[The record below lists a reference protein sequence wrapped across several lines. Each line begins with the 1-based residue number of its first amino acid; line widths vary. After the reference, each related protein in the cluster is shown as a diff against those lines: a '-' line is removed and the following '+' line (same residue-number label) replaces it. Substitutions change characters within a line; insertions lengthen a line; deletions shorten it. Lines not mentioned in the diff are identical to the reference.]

1 MGVMMTD
8 AKDLKSIGELLAHA
22 RAMEDEAYERYSE
35 LADQM
40 DVHNNPEV
48 AALFRK
54 MAEVEQIHVRKILDR
69 AKGIELPHI
78 PPWEYRWQGEE
89 APQTVSVTDAHY
101 MMQPYHA
108 LKLAL
113 RAEKRGLAF
122 YTRVIETHGDES
134 ILALARELQEEEREH
149 VAEIEAWLKK
159 VAKPEDGWDEDPDPP
174 TLPE

>member
-1 MGVMMTD
+1 MTD
-8 AKDLKSIGELLAHA
+8 VEDLKSIGELLAHA
-22 RAMEDEAYERYSE
+22 RAMEDEAHERYSE

-40 DVHNNPEV
+40 EVHNNPEV

-54 MAEVEQIHVRKILDR
+54 MAEVEQIHVRKILAR
-69 AKGIELPHI
+69 AEGMELPHI

-122 YTRVIETHGDES
+122 YTGVVETHSEAS
-134 ILALARELQEEEREH
+134 ILDLARELQEEEREH

-159 VAKPEDGWDEDPDPP
+159 VPKPEEDWDEDPDPP
-174 TLPE
+174 AHQE